1 MSSSYA
7 AAPAETVVSGKK
19 LQVLDGITEF
29 FWASEPTHTRLTL
42 VAAEIDGATSVE
54 AWQGAVA
61 AVQRRYPLLSA
72 CIRKIPGERPYLE
85 SLPDVPLALRVV
97 PYRSEIRV
105 DDLIAKELLHSFDR
119 GDSLL
124 GRVTLCHNS
133 ERTILLFVGH
143 HSAFDGRTNTEIIC
157 DLIAAASGE
166 TLGGPLPLL
175 PTVCE
180 LLELPQPEPYSELL
194 PGPPATLR
202 PSLNLGTPKVKSQRM
217 GALDLNKLVERAR
230 SEKATLQGALVAAF
244 LFTGRRLS
252 PHWQTRPVVC
262 LSPIDLRPLLSL
274 QRSCGVITSAH
285 FTTLTPSEIPAF
297 WDFARAIQEAMRGS
311 RSLDAARTGMLGL
324 RKMLAREWD
333 PYDLSTFDP
342 AGQAHDLKIS
352 NYGDPKVRTDYST
365 LRLRALYPS
374 HLSGQPGTQS
384 VSAITIDGELC
395 VCHAAREI
403 LPSLLEDSLALL
415 REACT
420 ESLQTPVTNSERRLL
435 FP

>member
-1 MSSSYA
+1 
-7 AAPAETVVSGKK
+7 
-19 LQVLDGITEF
+19 
-29 FWASEPTHTRLTL
+29 
-42 VAAEIDGATSVE
+42 
-54 AWQGAVA
+54 
-61 AVQRRYPLLSA
+61 
-72 CIRKIPGERPYLE
+72 LE

-180 LLELPQPEPYSELL
+180 FLEMPQAEPYSELL

-202 PSLNLGTPKVKSQRM
+202 PNLNLGAPKVKSQRL
-217 GALDLNKLVERAR
+217 GALDLNRVVERAR
-230 SEKATLQGALVAAF
+230 TEKTTLQGALVAAF
-244 LFTGRRLS
+244 LFAGRRRS
-252 PHWQTRPVVC
+252 SEWQTRPVVC
-262 LSPIDLRPLLSL
+262 LSPIDLRPLLFL
-274 QRSCGVITSAH
+274 ETSCGVITSGH
-285 FTTLTPSEIPAF
+285 FTTLDPSENPAF
-297 WDFARAIQEAMRGS
+297 WDLARSIKEEMRS
-311 RSLDAARTGMLGL
+311 SQSLDAARTGMLRI
-324 RKMLAREWD
+324 RKMLEREWD

-342 AGQAHDLKIS
+342 AGPAHDLKIS
-352 NYGDPKVRTDYST
+352 NYGDPKVRTDYGT

-395 VCHAAREI
+395 ICHVAREI

-415 REACT
+415 REAC
-420 ESLQTPVTNSERRLL
+420 S
-435 FP
+435 